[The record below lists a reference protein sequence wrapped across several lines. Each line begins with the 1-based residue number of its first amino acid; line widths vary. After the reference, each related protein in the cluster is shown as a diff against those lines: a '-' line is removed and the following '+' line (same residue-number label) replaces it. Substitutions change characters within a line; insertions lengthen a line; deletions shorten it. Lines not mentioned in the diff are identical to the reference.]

1 MYRFMER
8 FQDWGLMTV
17 ASDTPTSQSL
27 WCEGIK
33 KLLQA
38 ATADS
43 QGDQTE
49 GKSYPE
55 PRHEGRRREICLHW
69 VWIDPFP
76 LKLLRKGWNTILLH
90 FENQPVYRDVVLV
103 FFL

>member
-8 FQDWGLMTV
+8 LQDWGLMTV
-17 ASDTPTSQSL
+17 ASDTPTPQSL

-49 GKSYPE
+49 G
-55 PRHEGRRREICLHW
+55 
-69 VWIDPFP
+69 
-76 LKLLRKGWNTILLH
+76 
-90 FENQPVYRDVVLV
+90 
-103 FFL
+103 